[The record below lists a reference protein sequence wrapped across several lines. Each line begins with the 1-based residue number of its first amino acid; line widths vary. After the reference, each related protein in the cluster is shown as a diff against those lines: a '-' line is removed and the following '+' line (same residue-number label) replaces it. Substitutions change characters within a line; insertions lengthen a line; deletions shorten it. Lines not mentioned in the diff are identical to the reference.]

1 MRLTFG
7 LRSTTVSSTAMFVL
21 VLACAVFGV
30 SGDVVGT
37 AQNGSVVA
45 VLATISECATMY
57 KLMQATQSNSFM
69 EALFVNLSESSAT
82 TSSAV
87 ATRYTLLAFTD
98 DASNALASQNSAD
111 SALLTTPANE
121 AALLSY
127 HIIPGHIIN
136 FNQSFEPFYQT
147 GLFRYGSGFDN
158 LGFGN
163 NQNVG
168 VKLSS
173 NNTGQFTTGLVTATV
188 LKTIFTDYGVIHVI
202 DTVVTIPSDIATVY
216 KTLKLTDYGAWM
228 TISNL
233 TSTIKAIEGITVLI
247 PQQGGIT
254 TFLNSANSGQDINS
268 ALKTAIIE
276 YQIISGVYFS
286 NQIGS
291 SSGLPVGT
299 AQTTY
304 FNSQPIYAVDSTHFG
319 TTSTGTSKIT
329 ITTPDIIF
337 DSGVIHIVDTVLLPP
352 SIANAQTTPT
362 LNALSQ
368 IYPAGEDPSS
378 NVPLGS
384 DVPIGAIVGGVL
396 AGVVVIVLGIVL
408 FYIIKRRRLIASLEN
423 EKRMRDLEMNE
434 HHTNDTGGN
443 NRADSST
450 QILQHLSATS
460 EQQPQFE
467 SATSSMLHGILPP
480 VYEATI
486 KVEVA
491 EEAEADATLT
501 ATSRTTTLS
510 PTAEENEDDDSEEE
524 SDEEELKASYNQI
537 MQFRK
542 NQWAVDDVQKKK
554 KAEKRLSSAGS
565 GDAAAVASNKNL
577 SVDATGASKQNKRLS
592 SAHNESPASSGGLTA
607 NEKRNSR
614 RISHAEKHSS
624 RRMST
629 ASNGWG
635 SSEVGAPSIIITDA
649 KEAKKEAVRNSWWS
663 ATGVGSGTQDATV
676 LEAQALR
683 EEERRSWWSGSGE
696 VQEQLKELENSRRG
710 SIVSTGLFDKR
721 KSVASIDKHKSTAS
735 SGGDRRRSNGTLS
748 LYAAAALDNVG
759 EQQQQQQQQGSEI
772 EYVHPTRGKEQHRRS
787 TAISTY
793 SAFKPSHLSALAD
806 SNAVIKE
813 NSGAAN
819 VPAPKRRQ
827 KRKSND
833 TTALYS
839 VALSGSSPVPIQ
851 SSGTHANGKEEESAL
866 AFVVGEP

>member
-1 MRLTFG
+1 MG
-7 LRSTTVSSTAMFVL
+7 WNAVL
-21 VLACAVFGV
+21 VVVFTCAVLGV
-30 SGDVVGT
+30 SADVVGT

-69 EALFVNLSESSAT
+69 ETLFVNLSESSFT
-82 TSSAV
+82 TSSAA

-111 SALLTTPANE
+111 SALLTTPANQ

-136 FNQSFEPFYQT
+136 FNQSFQPFYQT
-147 GLFRYGSGFDN
+147 GLLRYGSGFDN
-158 LGFGN
+158 LGFGD

-168 VKLSS
+168 VQLSS
-173 NNTGQFTTGLVTATV
+173 NNTGQFTTGIVTATV
-188 LKTIFTDYGVIHVI
+188 LKTVFTDYGVIHVI

-216 KTLKLTDYGAWM
+216 NKLKLTDYGAWM
-228 TISNL
+228 TASNM
-233 TSTIKAIEGITVLI
+233 TATIKAIQGITVLI
-247 PQQGGIT
+247 PQQGGIA

-276 YQIISGVYFS
+276 YQIIPGVYFS

-291 SSGLPVGT
+291 SSGLPVDA
-299 AQTTY
+299 AQMTY

-319 TTSTGTSKIT
+319 TTSTGTSKVT
-329 ITTPDIIF
+329 ITTPNIIF

-352 SIANAQTTPT
+352 SVANAQTTPT
-362 LNALSQ
+362 LTALSQ
-368 IYPAGEDPSS
+368 IYPAGEDPGSE
-378 NVPLGS
+378 VPLGS

-408 FYIIKRRRLIASLEN
+408 FYIIRRRRLIALLEN
-423 EKRMRDLEMNE
+423 EKRMRELEMNE
-434 HHTNDTGGN
+434 YYTNDAGDN

-450 QILQHLSATS
+450 QMLQRLSATS

-467 SATSSMLHGILPP
+467 SATSSLLHGVPPP
-480 VYEATI
+480 VYEVAVKI
-486 KVEVA
+486 QVE
-491 EEAEADATLT
+491 EEPDAAVT
-501 ATSRTTTLS
+501 ATSRTTMLS
-510 PTAEENEDDDSEEE
+510 PTSEDNEDDDSDEE

-542 NQWAVDDVQKKK
+542 NKWAVDDVQKKK

-565 GDAAAVASNKNL
+565 GGTASAVNNTL
-577 SVDATGASKQNKRLS
+577 SVDATGTSKQNKRLS
-592 SAHNESPASSGGLTA
+592 SAYNESPASSGGLTP

-614 RISHAEKHSS
+614 RLSHAEKHSS

-635 SSEVGAPSIIITDA
+635 GSEMGAPSIIITDV

-663 ATGVGSGTQDATV
+663 ATGVGGGTQDAAV

-710 SIVSTGLFDKR
+710 SIVSIGLFDKR
-721 KSVASIDKHKSTAS
+721 KSVSSIDKHKSTAS

-748 LYAAAALDNVG
+748 LYAAAALESVG
-759 EQQQQQQQQGSEI
+759 EQQQQQSGEI
-772 EYVHPTRGKEQHRRS
+772 EYVHPRGIEQHRRS

-793 SAFKPSHLSALAD
+793 SAFKPSHSSALAD
-806 SNAVIKE
+806 SGAVVDE
-813 NSGAAN
+813 SSGAN

-839 VALSGSSPVPIQ
+839 AALSGSSPVPPIQ
-851 SSGTHANGKEEESAL
+851 GSVTPTNGKEEDSAL
-866 AFVVGEP
+866 AFVVGQP